1 MSKDFVIDEI
11 KSIEVKN
18 KDTDIVV
25 LKIDTNHFNVEDV
38 RNIYDS
44 LINNELAGYNCV
56 GIPVGIELEVQNIDY
71 LINYLK
77 ELKK

>member
-18 KDTDIVV
+18 KDTDIVI
-25 LKIDTNHFNVEDV
+25 LKIDINHFNVEDA

-44 LINNELAGYNCV
+44 LTNNELAGYNCV